1 MELLATALIVM
12 DGRRVAQRIK
22 PLLAN
27 ERNHNRAPPMFSR
40 QCSAAV
46 WRQDFAD
53 LNRTMDNELY
63 APFFRE
69 MSHLQYRL
77 MRAFGAYHVGF

>member
-1 MELLATALIVM
+1 MAGESLKESSHCLQTNATPT
-12 DGRRVAQRIK
+12 GR
-22 PLLAN
+22 
-27 ERNHNRAPPMFSR
+27 R

-63 APFFRE
+63 APFFCE